1 MSSKKQLEVLRD
13 QIDEID
19 GKLLDLLNLR
29 AGVALKVSE
38 FKQKNAFE
46 ATPAIRCS
54 PPPNKWRCGSR
65 APSIKTST
73 VSR

>member
-46 ATPAIRCS
+46 VYDPVRE
-54 PPPNKWRCGSR
+54 KQVLQK
-65 APSIKTST
+65 IKTLNFPS
-73 VSR
+73 SWI